1 MSDHPSLNP
10 ADQPSDAPSQQMLVD
25 RAFVATIMK
34 RCIDDR
40 GARAALRSGLGKTLD
55 RVPRMHTIVA
65 PLLPDWTM
73 GKPDVQR
80 AYYTVASVI
89 ALLPSDQIQDT
100 QEHFGPEGSN
110 TGRYGQSLG
119 RTLAEAVTSGTRK
132 GIRESAAE
140 TRINLLTKQSV
151 EGLHRHLPSTLRQLQ
166 GAGVPVD
173 YARLI
178 KDLRNWRRYRGDI
191 SRYWL
196 QDFYR
201 ARFKAD
207 LEAAQQAG
215 SEANAA
221 PQT

>member
-1 MSDHPSLNP
+1 MSDHPSPAP
-10 ADQPSDAPSQQMLVD
+10 ADQPSDAPSQQMSAD

-34 RCIDDR
+34 RCTDDR
-40 GARAALRSGLGKTLD
+40 GTRAALRSGLGKTLD
-55 RVPRMHTIVA
+55 RVPRMHAIVA
-65 PLLPDWTM
+65 PLLPDWTI
-73 GKPDVQR
+73 GKADAQR
-80 AYYTVASVI
+80 AYYAVASMI
-89 ALLPSDQIQDT
+89 ALLPSDQIQGIR
-100 QEHFGPEGSN
+100 ERFGPEGSN

-119 RTLAEAVTSGTRK
+119 HTLAEAVTSGTRK

-140 TRINLLTKQSV
+140 TRVNLLTRQSV
-151 EGLHRHLPSTLRQLQ
+151 EGLHRYLPSTIRQLQ

-207 LEAAQQAG
+207 LEAAQQAD

-221 PQT
+221 PRT